1 MMTVATTEAESRE
14 WAERLTQKIQATIV
28 SAREQL
34 RTVED
39 LLREAQAGDAAT
51 ILGYK
56 SWTEYV
62 SDIFSQ
68 TPLRLEREDRAEVA
82 KVLSRYGMSTRAI
95 APMIGVNQTTVR
107 RDLGE
112 GDQVS
117 PDGSPDVIGEVT
129 GLDGKVYSKPEKVAE
144 PEPEVVDKPVK
155 ARRTALSKAAREAA
169 ATLTAGLDLI
179 ESIMAD
185 DRYKANKDGVRQEL
199 SAVIARCDDVFG
211 HLESEAEETE
221 ETA

>member
-1 MMTVATTEAESRE
+1 MTVATTEAESRE
-14 WAERLTQKIQATIV
+14 WAERLTQKIQATIM

-39 LLREAQAGDAAT
+39 LLKEAQAGDAAT

-68 TPLRLEREDRAEVA
+68 TPLRLEREDRQEVA

-95 APMIGVNQTTVR
+95 APIIGSSNATVS
-107 RDLGE
+107 RDLAEPGVT
-112 GDQVS
+112 DVT
-117 PDGSPDVIGEVT
+117 PDDISGPATVT
-129 GLDGKVYSKPEKVAE
+129 GLDGKSYSKPEPASEPAE
-144 PEPEVVDKPVK
+144 KPVK
-155 ARRTALSKAAREAA
+155 ARRTALSKAAREAS
-169 ATLTAGLDLI
+169 ATITAGLDLI

-185 DRYKANKDGVRQEL
+185 DRFKANKDGVRQEL

-211 HLESEAEETE
+211 NLESESEETE